1 MAEKVQKMTCR
12 NCHLDLE
19 GNFPGREWDESGLG
33 KAVCVHRRHG
43 LMSECEVLEEER
55 SVTSDQSMRCIESE
69 EGIKL

>member
-1 MAEKVQKMTCR
+1 MTCR

-19 GNFPGREWDESGLG
+19 GNLPGREWDESGLG
-33 KAVCVHRRHG
+33 KAVCVHRRHE